1 MAPLSVTKPAGF
13 AAAGGHVGIKADGS
27 ADLMLLVADRA
38 VPTAAVFTSNGA
50 PAAPVTVSRD
60 HVSDGSIRAVV
71 VNSGCANAGT
81 GAVGLETAR
90 RMAEV
95 TAAAVGCAADEVI
108 VCSTG
113 PIGPTLPMDRVEEG
127 IGRVAVGLSSGARSD
142 QDAATGILTT
152 DTTTKQSGHDGPG
165 WTIGAIA
172 KGAAMCRPDMATMLA
187 FVTTDA
193 VIDTAGADAA
203 LRAAVAGSFNSLNI
217 DGCQST
223 NDTVVLMAS
232 GTSGIEPDHA
242 EFTAALSLVCE
253 DLARQMAADGEE
265 TTKVVDVVVE
275 GAYDDAQ
282 AHGFGLAITDSDLV
296 RSSFYGADPNWGR
309 VLAALG
315 ASGYPMDQS
324 SVAVAYEDVLIAETG
339 AEVAYDRPALIS
351 RLGGDFTLT
360 VKVGEGPGSA
370 RIIAA
375 DLTPG
380 YVEFNGEPS

>member
-1 MAPLSVTKPAGF
+1 MTVTKPAGF
-13 AAAGGHVGIKADGS
+13 MAAGGHVGIKGDGS
-27 ADLMLLVADRA
+27 PDLTLLVADRA
-38 VPTAAVFTSNGA
+38 VPTAAVFTTNGA
-50 PAAPVTVSRD
+50 PAAPVTLSRD
-60 HVSDGSIRAVV
+60 HVANGSIRAVV

-81 GAVGLETAR
+81 GAPGAEAAW
-90 RMAEV
+90 RMAAV
-95 TAAAVGCAADEVI
+95 TASAVGCAAEEVL

-113 PIGPTLPMDRVEEG
+113 PIGPRLPMAEVEAG
-127 IGRVAVGLSSGARSD
+127 IGRVAVGLTSGA
-142 QDAATGILTT
+142 AADMEAAAGILTT
-152 DTTTKQSGHDGPG
+152 DTATKQSEHGGPG

-193 VIDTAGADAA
+193 LLDAPAAEAA
-203 LRAAVAGSFNSLNI
+203 LRAAVATSFNSLNI

-232 GTSGIEPDHA
+232 GTSGIEPDHN
-242 EFTAALSLVCE
+242 EFTDALAAVCE

-265 TTKVVDVVVE
+265 TTKVVDVVVV
-275 GAYDDAQ
+275 GAEDDAM
-282 AHGFGLAITDSDLV
+282 ARGFGLAITDSDLV

-309 VLAALG
+309 LLAALG
-315 ASGYPMDQS
+315 SSGHPLDQS
-324 SVAVAYEDVLIAETG
+324 SVNVGYEGVVIAEGG
-339 AEVAYDRPALIS
+339 AEVDYDRQALIP
-351 RLGGDFTLT
+351 RLRGDFT
-360 VKVGEGPGSA
+360 VDVRVGQGPGTA

>member
-1 MAPLSVTKPAGF
+1 M
-13 AAAGGHVGIKADGS
+13 
-27 ADLMLLVADRA
+27 
-38 VPTAAVFTSNGA
+38 SN
-50 PAAPVTVSRD
+50 
-60 HVSDGSIRAVV
+60 GSIRAVV
-71 VNSGCANAGT
+71 ANSGCANAGT
-81 GAVGLETAR
+81 GAAGFEAAKK
-90 RMAEV
+90 MAEV
-95 TAAAVGCAADEVI
+95 AASAVGCRPDEVL

-113 PIGPTLPMDRVEEG
+113 PIGPRLPMALVEEG

-142 QDAATGILTT
+142 LDAAAGILTT

-193 VIDTAGADAA
+193 AIDTATVDSA
-203 LRAAVAGSFNSLNI
+203 LRGAVAGSFNSLNI

-242 EFTAALSLVCE
+242 EFADALATVCE

-275 GAYDDAQ
+275 GAYDDAV
-282 AHGFGLAITDSDLV
+282 ARGFGLAITDSDLV

-309 VLAALG
+309 ILAALG

-324 SVAVAYEDVLIAETG
+324 AVAVAYEGVPIAEGG
-339 AEVAYDRPALIS
+339 AEVAYDRPGLIS
-351 RLGGDFTLT
+351 RLQGDFTLA
-360 VKVGEGPGSA
+360 VKVGDGPGSA

-380 YVEFNGEPS
+380 YVQFNGEPS